1 MPRAGHIRAWP
12 LPKMLP
18 SGPSAPSPDALHLRK
33 LWRVVSVTTKRRAV
47 LLIVLPSARTPR
59 CSVREKRPV
68 MLRLVGGGISI
79 FDQLLIRVNERLRRR
94 HSGCVVRRSPAL
106 GLPTQARGSGPHS
119 LRRAS
124 AELRA
129 PARRKRITGRSRAC
143 RPQTPPLGA
152 SRPALRS
159 VAPGPPTG
167 DLSR

>member
-79 FDQLLIRVNERLRRR
+79 FDQLLIRVNERLR
-94 HSGCVVRRSPAL
+94 PASF
-106 GLPTQARGSGPHS
+106 GM
-119 LRRAS
+119 RRAS
-124 AELRA
+124 VPGSRSSDTSPRVGTTLAAARQRRAEGARSAQADHRTVEGVSA
-129 PARRKRITGRSRAC
+129 PNTPSWSLPSRASV
-143 RPQTPPLGA
+143 RS
-152 SRPALRS
+152 SRSAHW
-159 VAPGPPTG
+159 
-167 DLSR
+167 